1 MGPSMIGRI
10 DEVHVSCSHFHR
22 ARPDKIL
29 HALAHGTQVHRDVGG
44 ICYQVSFAV
53 KNRTG
58 KIQPL
63 LYVHGM
69 SRVLQGVAH
78 LFCYGHKPVIENLK
92 HHRVSLCPY
101 SCSGRKRNSTGK
113 KKVVSSGDF
122 TLPAR
127 FDYNGSVFFGKNCR
141 SVYAGSGFESFH
153 IKNRGSIQPSVAV
166 HPNPG
171 DRRRYCIF
179 VRFKQGVR
187 GSLGY
192 PDNFYRCS
200 FYNNGLIFHYK
211 SEAFFMGFLKARPER
226 FGAVCKV
233 HRELGVRTCIS
244 HMCPVNHIYAV
255 LMNPLF
261 KHGKP
266 TFTFK
271 P

>member
-29 HALAHGTQVHRDVGG
+29 HALAHGTRCTGMWGGHLLSGFLCRQKSHR
-44 ICYQVSFAV
+44 
-53 KNRTG
+53 

-127 FDYNGSVFFGKNCR
+127 FDYNGSVFSVRIAGPFMQAPGLRVSISKPGGFHTTLR
-141 SVYAGSGFESFH
+141 SCTSEPWRQAKVLY
-153 IKNRGSIQPSVAV
+153 
-166 HPNPG
+166 
-171 DRRRYCIF
+171 F

-192 PDNFYRCS
+192 PPDNFYRCS

-211 SEAFFMGFLKARPER
+211 SEAFLWA
-226 FGAVCKV
+226 
-233 HRELGVRTCIS
+233 S
-244 HMCPVNHIYAV
+244 S
-255 LMNPLF
+255 
-261 KHGKP
+261 KP
-266 TFTFK
+266 DLRDSALSAKSTESWVSE
-271 P
+271 PAYRICAL